1 MRLVYFDLF
10 MQMRFRILGKIYNN
24 LIIMLLLVHL
34 QLSVLQE
41 NMTVEIKQ
49 IECLVPWL
57 YISQFRTNFL
67 NFCGLHYVSLAK
79 KEFQPLY
86 LKLMLITSIVHAL

>member
-1 MRLVYFDLF
+1 MVHWLTLPYFFPYIAKAFIFYTPL
-10 MQMRFRILGKIYNN
+10 
-24 LIIMLLLVHL
+24 HL
-34 QLSVLQE
+34 QLSVLKE